1 MTQLS
6 KEEIKK
12 TLQKWTGNNF
22 PKSTDKTIEFYI
34 SKKIYASK
42 KRCLHIYIKKETCD
56 DLEFNLVIFPFKITT
71 IGKIIEKIDGIE
83 LGKVELNSN
92 FTVFKKM
99 VKDEDGKTLER
110 TGYSVQVSSQD
121 GLVRLLKVI
130 DEEVYSGNLKEV
142 EQLKLTRKENLQ
154 DLYSRTIM
162 PNN

>member
-1 MTQLS
+1 
-6 KEEIKK
+6 
-12 TLQKWTGNNF
+12 
-22 PKSTDKTIEFYI
+22 
-34 SKKIYASK
+34 
-42 KRCLHIYIKKETCD
+42 
-56 DLEFNLVIFPFKITT
+56 
-71 IGKIIEKIDGIE
+71 GIE

-162 PNN
+162 ASN

>member
-1 MTQLS
+1 MTQLP

-12 TLQKWTGNNF
+12 ILQRWTGNNF
-22 PKSTDKTIEFYI
+22 PKCTDKTIEFYI
-34 SKKIYASK
+34 SKRIYTSK
-42 KRCLHIYIKKETCD
+42 KRCLHIYIKRETCD
-56 DLEFNLVIFPFKITT
+56 DLGFNLVIFPFKIKI
-71 IGKIIEKIDGIE
+71 IGKIIEEIDGIE

-154 DLYSRTIM
+154 DLYSRTIIAS
-162 PNN
+162 N

>member
-99 VKDEDGKTLER
+99 VKDGDGKTLER

-162 PNN
+162 PSN